1 MEVEWTVAG
10 PGPGLAV
17 PSPTRSDAEAYRN
30 RLTQLVQQ
38 RWGYSEVWEVGT
50 VYPTITLSISNDL
63 AVVHRF
69 IDAEACF
76 LLDGEDVVPA
86 DKFRY
91 FSIQDAV
98 VSLPVTSS
106 HHQPAPPPSWT
117 RSGMVPTWVSWV
129 LGLACDGRR
138 LDMPR

>member
-98 VSLPVTSS
+98 VSFTGDFISS
-106 HHQPAPPPSWT
+106 STRAAAIMDAFGHGADVGELGSW
-117 RSGMVPTWVSWV
+117 S
-129 LGLACDGRR
+129 R
-138 LDMPR
+138 L